1 MINDKVKRLSNFHDL
16 INESAFKVTFLP
28 FSAHFKGDMSNVS
41 ETISLNANYPMFTIF
56 GETNTSE

>member
-1 MINDKVKRLSNFHDL
+1 MSL
-16 INESAFKVTFLP
+16 AFKVTFLP
-28 FSAHFKGDMSNVS
+28 FSAHFKRRYVELS